1 MERAQVVVLL
11 ALPDDGG
18 DIAAPARTPRL
29 AVNAEA
35 IRQIGAILARRAA

>member
-1 MERAQVVVLL
+1 VVLL

-18 DIAAPARTPRL
+18 GIAALARRTPRP

-35 IRQIGAILARRAA
+35 IRQIDAILARRAA